1 MTEQIVTYNITDAAI
16 SEMRDQYLKLRIV
29 DINDNDG
36 FRAVH
41 SARMVVKAR
50 RIDVEKLRKE
60 LKADALEWGRKVDSE
75 ARRITA
81 QLEPIEAHLEAEET
95 RIENEKAAI
104 KAEKARIAAE
114 AEAAALKKTT
124 DRINILASL
133 GVPCTWDEAREP
145 SDEDFAEWVE
155 EAKAARAE
163 ADRIAREERER
174 IAAEQAIEA
183 KRIAA
188 ERAKFEAEQ
197 AAARAENERI
207 AREQKI
213 EADRIAREK
222 AEMEARRAADEKAA
236 REKADAEAKQA
247 REAALRPEREKVV
260 AWLDA
265 LIAVPVPDVTTPEM
279 KHVVGSVKDVLG
291 GFRS

>member
-145 SDEDFAEWVE
+145 SDADFAEWVE

-183 KRIAA
+183 KRIAD

-197 AAARAENERI
+197 AVARAENERI
-207 AREQKI
+207 AKEQKI

-265 LIAVPVPDVTTPEM
+265 LIAVPVPEVTTPEM
-279 KHVVGSVKDVLG
+279 KHVVGTVKDMLD